1 MALTSPKWRSQPR
14 GGVHLLYIAFT
25 GAGPA
30 DNALAIGQVAAV
42 PSTPGKDW
50 TTRPASTPAARCP
63 QYVRQDADVG
73 TDTGGAVTVPQYARR
88 NGARPAVRR
97 RSGGRPPVR
106 RVGRRWP
113 SPVRWSGPLSPVR
126 QAGRHPRRRRRPPGP
141 LSPTSSRTVDH
152 ARRRLAAAGCHQY
165 VGQDEGPPGRV
176 RDGPRQRQSG
186 APAHQLSGLTRYFCL
201 KGSGASAGPA
211 ARGPYRS
218 AHSPRRRRR
227 GVTARP
233 AAPRWRPGSPRRAQT
248 AP

>member
-1 MALTSPKWRSQPR
+1 MAFSAPRWRSPPLHS
-14 GGVHLLYIAFT
+14 VHWRRSC
-25 GAGPA
+25 GQR
-30 DNALAIGQVAAV
+30 LAVGQVAAV

-165 VGQDEGPPGRV
+165 VGQDEGPPGGV
-176 RDGPRQRQSG
+176 RDGPRQRQGG
-186 APAHQLSGLTRYFCL
+186 ALAQQLAGLTGQRL
-201 KGSGASAGPA
+201 APDDVAGA
-211 ARGPYRS
+211 
-218 AHSPRRRRR
+218 
-227 GVTARP
+227 TARP
-233 AAPRWRPGSPRRAQT
+233 AAPRWRPGSPRRA
-248 AP
+248 